1 MASPA
6 TFDIEALLAPVSEA
20 APAGVDL
27 RQDSS
32 PTSVY
37 FQLKD
42 ARSAA
47 RRAERAADE
56 DGEDRQVPEWQTIL
70 TLAPQVLAE
79 QSKDLEITAWYIEAL
94 LRIHGFAGLRDG
106 FTMTAGLIER
116 YWDSF
121 HSLQDEQGLATRL
134 APLAGLNGV
143 EADGT
148 LIQPLR
154 KTAITV
160 ASGEHEPF
168 SYYHY
173 EQATALSQIADA
185 AARQRRIE
193 RGGITL
199 ENFAASVNAGGGRFY
214 LSLIE
219 DLQGVVAQYS
229 ALSALLDAK
238 AGADSPPTSTVQ
250 DLLDSILQTVK
261 NLSKDLVAAIAPAP
275 EAAQGAAPGAAG
287 EPQGEAAA
295 AGGGGIPSTA
305 GALRNREDALRTLLQ
320 LAEYFRTTE
329 PQSPIS
335 TILEETV
342 RRARMSFADLL
353 AELMPDQTQWRTVLT
368 NVGIRPPDAAG

>member
-1 MASPA
+1 M
-6 TFDIEALLAPVSEA
+6 APVSEA
-20 APAGVDL
+20 SPAGVDL

-56 DGEDRQVPEWQTIL
+56 DGEDRQVAEWQTIL
-70 TLAPQVLAE
+70 ALAPQVLAE

-106 FTMTAGLIER
+106 FIMTAGLIDR

-134 APLAGLNGV
+134 APLAGLNGI
-143 EADGT
+143 ETDGT
-148 LIQPLR
+148 LIQPMR

-199 ENFAASVNAGGGRFY
+199 ETFAASVSAGGGRYY

-219 DLQGVVAQYS
+219 DLQGVVSQYG

-250 DLLDSILQTVK
+250 DLLDSILQTVR
-261 NLSKDLVAAIAPAP
+261 NLSKDLVAAIAPTL
-275 EAAQGAAPGAAG
+275 EAAQGAAPAG
-287 EPQGEAAA
+287 EPQGEAVAG
-295 AGGGGIPSTA
+295 GGGGIPSTA

-320 LAEYFRTTE
+320 LADYFRNTE

-368 NVGIRPPDAAG
+368 NVGIRPPDAPG